1 MITRNSHT
9 PRGLASRTAIAVA
22 IATALLAGCAS
33 APTKSTGAI
42 DARNKLTQ
50 LQANPDLA
58 SRATVA
64 LKDADTAVR
73 AAEAPQKDKV
83 LAQHLALIADRKVET
98 ARALAQTAL
107 AEDQRTALNEQRE
120 KARLD
125 SRTNEAD
132 AAKVQAAMARADSA
146 EQKLAAD
153 QSKAEADAARNDAA
167 NAQQQAADLQRQA
180 LEMQRQIEEMNAK
193 VTERGVVL
201 TLGDVLFTTGQA
213 NLKAGSTGNLNK
225 LVKFLGDHPDRTVVI
240 EGYTDNVGSD
250 ASNQRLSERRADSVK
265 AYLLAQGVGSTR
277 LTAVGR
283 GETEAVADN
292 ESAEGRQQN
301 RRVEIVISNTPTAS
315 R

>member
-1 MITRNSHT
+1 MITRN
-9 PRGLASRTAIAVA
+9 PIMRRGLASRTAIAVA
-22 IATALLAGCAS
+22 ITTALLAGCAS
-33 APTKSTGAI
+33 APMKSTGAM
-42 DARNKLTQ
+42 DARSKLTQ
-50 LQANPDLA
+50 LQSNPDLA
-58 SRATVA
+58 NRATVA
-64 LKDADTAVR
+64 IKDADTAVR
-73 AAEAPQKDKV
+73 AAEMPQKDKV
-83 LAQHLALIADRKVET
+83 LEQHLAMIADRKVET

-132 AAKVQAAMARADSA
+132 AAKAQAETARADSA

-153 QSKAEADAARNDAA
+153 QSKADADAARTDAA

-213 NLKAGSTGNLNK
+213 NLKSGSTSNLNK
-225 LVKFLGDHPDRTVVI
+225 LVKFLGDHADRTVVI

-265 AYLLAQGVGSTR
+265 AFLLAQGVSSTR

-283 GETEAVADN
+283 GESDAVADN
-292 ESAEGRQQN
+292 DSAEGRQQN